1 MTASQANPTLPLVVS
16 IGDLISDIV
25 VELEAGYRAGTDTDA
40 SVARRR
46 GGSAAN
52 VAAAAIAAGGR
63 ARFVGKVGADRLGDE
78 LLSELERCG
87 VETCVERGGRTGTVV
102 SIVDLAGERSMLTD
116 RGSAGELSQLPARAL
131 ERASALHVPLYALLV
146 EPLATLVCDVFATAA
161 KRGVLTSADASS
173 VPVVETFG
181 PAAVIEWCQR
191 NGVQVLFCNDD
202 EYDALG
208 GVGPPDSL
216 LIIQK
221 RGASPAVVHL
231 SAESVEVP
239 AVAGVTVVDSTGAGD
254 AFAAGLLVAR
264 CGGADW
270 TTAVQ
275 NGHAVAAKAVAQ
287 LGALTGVER

>member
-1 MTASQANPTLPLVVS
+1 MTASQANPDLPLVVS
-16 IGDLISDIV
+16 VGDLISDIV

-52 VAAAAIAAGGR
+52 VAAAAVAAGGH

-78 LLSELERCG
+78 LLAELERCG

-116 RGSAGELSQLPARAL
+116 RGSAGELSVLPPGAL
-131 ERASALHVPLYALLV
+131 EQASALHVPLYALLV
-146 EPLATLVCDVFATAA
+146 EPLATLVGEVVSAA
-161 KRGVLTSADASS
+161 ADQGVLTSADVSS
-173 VPVVETFG
+173 VPVVEAVG
-181 PAAVIEWCQR
+181 PAMVVEWCQS
-191 NGVQVLFCNDD
+191 NGVGVLFCNEG
-202 EYDALG
+202 EYSALG
-208 GVGPPDSL
+208 DRPFPDSL
-216 LIIQK
+216 LVVQK
-221 RGASPAVVHL
+221 RGASPAVIHHT
-231 SAESVEVP
+231 SGPVEVP
-239 AVAGVTVVDSTGAGD
+239 AIAGVAVVDSTGAGD

-275 NGHAVAAKAVAQ
+275 NGHAVAARAVTQ
-287 LGALTGVER
+287 LGALTGVEG